1 MTQIPIHY
9 RDLLG
14 LSRLA
19 MLLAALGL
27 TPLTAQALRNVKPR
41 PAGVDNTTLV
51 ERLSL
56 MPVEQRNRLL
66 ERMAP
71 ERRALIEK
79 RLEQYNA
86 IKPEDQIRLKKDYED
101 FQNLPP
107 EKQAEARRIF
117 REISDLEPPRRQQ
130 VRAAINR
137 LRPFT
142 GVDLERR
149 MTSRVFLER
158 FGAKERVLI
167 RQALAVLPTTAK
179 EDPSEEHQ

>member
-1 MTQIPIHY
+1 MTQMPIHF

-14 LSRLA
+14 LSRLTL
-19 MLLAALGL
+19 LLAAVGL
-27 TPLTAQALRNVKPR
+27 LPLMAQAVRTARPR

-56 MPVEQRNRLL
+56 MPVDQRKRLL

-86 IKPEDQIRLKKDYED
+86 IKPEDRIRLKKDYED
-101 FQNLPP
+101 FQNLPA
-107 EKQAEARRIF
+107 EQQAEARRIF
-117 REISDLEPPRRQQ
+117 REISDLDPPRRQQ

-142 GVDLERR
+142 GVELERR
-149 MTSRVFLER
+149 MTSRVFLDR

-179 EDPSEEHQ
+179 ADPSEEHD